1 MSSKVVVVDDQEM
14 IRGVLVETL
23 QLSGYETFQACNGDE
38 GLKLVAEHRP
48 ELVITDVLMP
58 GMNGFEFSRRV
69 RAISSARIMML
80 SGLDEKSCSED
91 PTGLIDAFMTKP
103 IMLQEFLS
111 VVESII
117 TGNAIRET
125 QHIGAVA

>member
-1 MSSKVVVVDDQEM
+1 
-14 IRGVLVETL
+14 
-23 QLSGYETFQACNGDE
+23 
-38 GLKLVAEHRP
+38 
-48 ELVITDVLMP
+48 
-58 GMNGFEFSRRV
+58 
-69 RAISSARIMML
+69 MML

-91 PTGLIDAFMTKP
+91 PTGLSDAFMTKP

>member
-1 MSSKVVVVDDQEM
+1 
-14 IRGVLVETL
+14 L
-23 QLSGYETFQACNGDE
+23 QLSGYGTFQACNGDE
-38 GLKLVAEHRP
+38 GLKLAEEHSL
-48 ELVITDVLMP
+48 ELIITDLLMP

-69 RAISSARIMML
+69 REISNARIMIL
-80 SGLDEKSCSED
+80 SGLDEQSYSED
-91 PTGLIDAFMTKP
+91 STGLIDAFMTKP